1 MANEDYQAIGDSLKE
16 GGIDVQPQ
24 EKSAYSPSYK
34 VMEDSKIPVSKQMG
48 KLWKSRRDQAK
59 SKLKNEGIAD
69 AWDECIRYY
78 NNDQVTQSGVSQ
90 TTVRGSPNVSRMA
103 RKGTGISDDHIE
115 TENVVFANT
124 TALVPA
130 TYAKNPD
137 VEITAN
143 DKQDEK
149 TTAFATCAERLIN
162 VLFEQKTAPGINLKP
177 KARKCIIMC
186 TLTNVAYLEIGWT
199 DKEDS
204 SEAALNEIQTEA
216 ARLADAKTMSEIEEV
231 EGCLAALE
239 DKVNVL
245 SPSGPWAKFRHP
257 KDVLR
262 DPATTH
268 NDLTDCNWVMIADYV
283 PTSLLRAIY
292 FKKSEDKSDEWESIY
307 QPTHVLNAKSGG
319 GHTDEAITNFSL
331 LEGEKDYHSY
341 GYDDEESYCKAQ
353 YTKVWRV
360 YDKVT
365 RRLLLFND
373 KNWAWPIWVWD
384 DPYNLTN
391 FFPVYCL
398 EFYTD
403 PEGDYA
409 RSEVMYYLDQQDAI
423 NEIAS
428 ERRRAIAWARKNIF
442 YDTDAIKDPAV
453 ISAFLSGAEKG
464 GAIGVKIPDGKKITD
479 LIFSVPPPS
488 GQFMQLFDV
497 QPYLQAIDRVSSVT
511 NVMRGVEY
519 KTNTTNKA
527 IENYESQTQTRL
539 DEKIDQIE
547 EFIGNIGLGLLELC
561 VSKMPAEMVA
571 ALIED
576 KCGQIWSM
584 FTPMA
589 PSELQSKF
597 SLQMVGGSALKPTA
611 KAKKEAAIQI
621 GQVLGQF
628 GKAVPAAV
636 LVMMKVFERAFD
648 EVVITEEDWAMIR
661 QSIQTQMDAQQQQ
674 AQPDPQQPPQPP
686 ENPQGDQ
693 IAEMEQM
700 FNQLPPQA
708 KKAVGEATSRG
719 VPIRQAMEEIMMRVK
734 QGQAN
739 RVTEIHN
746 QMATPSQPSIA
757 RGQPNAAP
765 PGLPQ

>member
-1 MANEDYQAIGDSLKE
+1 MAEDQEYNAISESLVE
-16 GGIDVQPQ
+16 GGIEP
-24 EKSAYSPSYK
+24 EKKAEAYTPSYK
-34 VMEDSKIPVSKQMG
+34 MMEDTKIPVSKHMG

-78 NNDQVTQSGVSQ
+78 NNDQATQSGVS
-90 TTVRGSPNVSRMA
+90 GSPNTSRMA
-103 RKGTGISDDHIE
+103 RKGTGVSDEHIE

-137 VEITAN
+137 VELTPN
-143 DKQDEK
+143 DKTDEA
-149 TTAFATCAERLIN
+149 TSYFATCAERLVN
-162 VLFEQKTAPGINLKP
+162 VLFAKKIAPGINLKP
-177 KARKCIIMC
+177 KARKCVIMC

-204 SEAALNEIQTEA
+204 SEAILTEIGEHA
-216 ARLADAKTMSEIEEV
+216 ERLAKAKDMQEIEEI
-231 EGCLAALE
+231 EGGLSALE
-239 DKVNVL
+239 EKVSVL
-245 SPSGPWAKFRHP
+245 SPAGPWCKFRHP

-262 DPATTH
+262 DPSTTL
-268 NDLTDCNWVMIADYV
+268 NDLTDCNWIMIADFV
-283 PTSLLRAIY
+283 PTNLLRAVY
-292 FKKSEDKSDEWESIY
+292 FKKNEDKNSDEWESIY
-307 QPTHVLNAKSGG
+307 KPTHVLNAKSQG
-319 GHTDEAITNFSL
+319 GHLEDEVNSFSL
-331 LEGEKDYHSY
+331 LSDHKDYHAY
-341 GYDDEESYCKAQ
+341 GYDDEESYTKAQ

-365 RRLLLFND
+365 RRLLLFHD
-373 KNWAWPIWVWD
+373 ANWSWPIWVWD

-428 ERRRAIAWARKNIF
+428 ERRRAIAWARKNLF
-442 YDTDAIKDPAV
+442 YDIDAIKDPAV
-453 ISAFLSGAEKG
+453 ISAFLNGAEKG
-464 GAIGVKIPDGKKITD
+464 GAVGVKVPDGKKMAD

-488 GQFMQLFDV
+488 GQFMQLFDP

-527 IENYESQTQTRL
+527 IESYESQSQTRL
-539 DEKIDQIE
+539 DEKIDMIE
-547 EFIGNIGLGLLELC
+547 DFIGNIGAGLLELC
-561 VSKMPAEMVA
+561 VSKMTADVVA
-571 ALIED
+571 ALIDD
-576 KCGQIWSM
+576 KCGEIWSQ
-584 FTPMA
+584 FTPMT
-589 PSELQSKF
+589 PSDLHSKF
-597 SLQMVGGSALKPTA
+597 SVRMVGGSALKPTA
-611 KAKKEAAIQI
+611 RAKKEEALQM

-636 LVMMKVFERAFD
+636 LVLMKVMERAFD
-648 EVVITEEDWAMIR
+648 ELVITEEDWKMIHA
-661 QSIQTQMDAQQQQ
+661 SIEKQLAPEPE
-674 AQPDPQQPPQPP
+674 APP
-686 ENPQGDQ
+686 EQPGGDQ
-693 IAEMEQM
+693 IAEMEQL

-708 KKAVGEATSRG
+708 KKAVGDATAKG
-719 VPIRQAMEEIMMRVK
+719 VPIRQAMEEIMMRVQQSK
-734 QGQAN
+734 QN
-739 RVTEIHN
+739 RVTEISN
-746 QMATPSQPSIA
+746 QHATPKQPSIA
-757 RGQPNAAP
+757 RGQQNGAP
-765 PGLPQ
+765 QGLPQQ

>member
-1 MANEDYQAIGDSLKE
+1 MAEEQDYAAISESLTE
-16 GGIDVQPQ
+16 GGIKPAKGK
-24 EKSAYSPSYK
+24 EEYSPSYK
-34 VMEDSKIPVSKQMG
+34 VMQDTKIPVSKQMG
-48 KLWKSRRDQAK
+48 KLWKARRDQAK
-59 SKLKNEGIAD
+59 AKLKNEGIAD

-78 NNDQVTQSGVSQ
+78 NNDQVTHSNVE
-90 TTVRGSPNVSRMA
+90 GSPNVSRMS
-103 RKGTGISDDHIE
+103 RKGTGVSDEHIE

-137 VEITAN
+137 VELTPN

-149 TTAFATCAERLIN
+149 TTLFSTCCERLVN
-162 VLFEQKTAPGINLKP
+162 ALFAKKVSPGINLKP

-186 TLTNVAYLEIGWT
+186 TLTNVAYLELGWT
-199 DKEDS
+199 EKEDS
-204 SEAALNEIQTEA
+204 SEATLNEIQFEA
-216 ARLADAKTMSEIEEV
+216 DRLAKAKDLHEIEEI

-239 DKVNVL
+239 DKINVL
-245 SPSGPWAKFRHP
+245 SPSGPWCKFRHP

-268 NDLTDCNWVMIADYV
+268 NDLTDCNWLMIADFV
-283 PTSLLRAIY
+283 PTNLLRAIY
-292 FKKSEDKSDEWESIY
+292 FKKSEDKQDEWESIY
-307 QPTHVLNAKSGG
+307 APTHILNAKSGG
-319 GHTDEAITNFSL
+319 GHDEEINNFSL
-331 LEGEKDYHSY
+331 LDGHKDYHSY
-341 GYDDEESYCKAQ
+341 GYDDEETFDKAK
-353 YTKVWRV
+353 YTKIWRV

-373 KNWAWPIWVWD
+373 KNWSWPIWVWD

-391 FFPVYCL
+391 FFPVVCL

-428 ERRRAIAWARKNIF
+428 ERRRAIAWTRKNLF
-442 YDTDAIKDPAV
+442 YDIDAIKDPAV
-453 ISAFLSGAEKG
+453 VSAFLSGAEKG
-464 GAIGVKIPDGKKITD
+464 GAVGVKVPDGKKMQD

-488 GQFMQLFDV
+488 GQFMQLFDS

-527 IENYESQTQTRL
+527 IESYESQTQTRL

-547 EFIGNIGLGLLELC
+547 DFIGNVGATLLELC

-576 KCGQIWSM
+576 KMGEIWGAM
-584 FTPMA
+584 TPMA
-589 PSELQSKF
+589 PSEFQAKF
-597 SLQMVGGSALKPTA
+597 SLRMVGGSALKPTA
-611 KAKKEAAIQI
+611 RAKKEEAVQI

-628 GKAVPAAV
+628 GKAVPASI
-636 LVMMKVFERAFD
+636 LVMMRVFERAFD
-648 EVVITEEDWAMIR
+648 EIVITEEDWALIR
-661 QSIQTQMDAQQQQ
+661 ASIEKQLQPEQEQQ
-674 AQPDPQQPPQPP
+674 PQQG
-686 ENPQGDQ
+686 GDQ
-693 IAEMEQM
+693 LAEVEQQI
-700 FNQLPPQA
+700 NQLPPQA
-708 KKAVGEATSRG
+708 KQALGAAMAKG
-719 VPIRQAMEEIMMRVK
+719 VPIRQAMEEIMMRVQ
-734 QGQAN
+734 QGQQN
-739 RVTEIHN
+739 RVTEIAN
-746 QMATPSQPSIA
+746 TSATPKQPSIN
-757 RGQPNAAP
+757 RGQANGAP
-765 PGLPQ
+765 QGVPQ

>member
-1 MANEDYQAIGDSLKE
+1 MAEDTEDYNAISESLTE
-16 GGIDVQPQ
+16 GGIKPQ
-24 EKSAYSPSYK
+24 KAKEEYSPSYK
-34 VMEDSKIPVSKQMG
+34 MMADTKIPVSKQMG

-59 SKLKNEGIAD
+59 AKLTNEGIAD

-78 NNDQVTQSGVSQ
+78 NNDQVTQSKVS
-90 TTVRGSPNVSRMA
+90 GSPNTSRMA
-103 RKGTGISDDHIE
+103 RKGTGVSDEHIE

-137 VEITAN
+137 VELTPS
-143 DKQDEK
+143 DKHDEK
-149 TTAFATCAERLIN
+149 TTLFATTCERLIN
-162 VLFEQKTAPGINLKP
+162 TLFAKKVSPGINLKP

-186 TLTNVAYLEIGWT
+186 TLTNVAYMEIGWT

-204 SEAALNEIQTEA
+204 TEATLAEIQQYA
-216 ARLADAKTMSEIEEV
+216 DKLAKAKDIHEIEEI

-239 DKVNVL
+239 DTIDVL

-268 NDLTDCNWVMIADYV
+268 NDLTDCNWVMIADFV
-283 PTSLLRAIY
+283 PTNLLRAVY

-307 QPTHVLNAKSGG
+307 APTHILNAKSGG
-319 GHTDEAITNFSL
+319 GHDEEINNFSL
-331 LEGEKDYHSY
+331 LDGHKDYHAY
-341 GYDDEESYCKAQ
+341 GYEDEESYGKAK

-365 RRLLLFND
+365 RRLMLFND
-373 KNWAWPIWVWD
+373 KNWSWPIWVWD

-391 FFPVYCL
+391 FFPIYCL

-442 YDTDAIKDPAV
+442 YDVDAIKDNAM
-453 ISAFLSGAEKG
+453 ISAWLSGAEKG
-464 GAIGVKIPDGKKITD
+464 GAVGVKVPDGKKIAD

-488 GQFMQLFDV
+488 GQFMQLFDP

-527 IENYESQTQTRL
+527 IESYESQTQTRL

-547 EFIGNIGLGLLELC
+547 EFIGNIGAGLLELC
-561 VSKMPAEMVA
+561 VSKMSKEMVA

-576 KCGQIWSM
+576 KSAEVWAAL
-584 FTPMA
+584 TPMSPQDLHA
-589 PSELQSKF
+589 KF
-597 SLQMVGGSALKPTA
+597 SLRMVGGSALKPTA
-611 KAKKEAAIQI
+611 RAKKEEAIQI
-621 GQVLGQF
+621 AQVLGQF
-628 GKAVPAAV
+628 GKAVPATM
-636 LVMMKVFERAFD
+636 LIILKVFERAFD

-661 QSIQTQMDAQQQQ
+661 ASVEQQLQPEQPEQQQQ
-674 AQPDPQQPPQPP
+674 PG
-686 ENPQGDQ
+686 GDQ

-700 FNQLPPQA
+700 INQLPPQA
-708 KKAVGEATSRG
+708 KAAIGQATAKG
-719 VPIRQAMEEIMMRVK
+719 VPIRQAVEEVMMRVQQSK
-734 QGQAN
+734 QN
-739 RVTEIHN
+739 RVTEISN
-746 QMATPSQPSIA
+746 EQATPKMPSNM
-757 RGQPNAAP
+757 RGQPPNGTP
-765 PGLPQ
+765 QGLPQ

>member
-1 MANEDYQAIGDSLKE
+1 MAEDTSDYAAISDSLTE
-16 GGIDVQPQ
+16 GGIKP
-24 EKSAYSPSYK
+24 EKKAEKYSPSYK
-34 VMEDSKIPVSKQMG
+34 MMADTKIPVSKQLG

-78 NNDQVTQSGVSQ
+78 NNDQVTQSGVS
-90 TTVRGSPNVSRMA
+90 GSPNTSRMA
-103 RKGTGISDDHIE
+103 RKGTGVSDEHIE

-137 VEITAN
+137 IEITPN
-143 DKQDEK
+143 DKQDEA
-149 TTAFATCAERLIN
+149 TNYFATCAERLVN
-162 VLFEQKTAPGINLKP
+162 TLFATKTAPGINIKP

-204 SEAALNEIQTEA
+204 SEATLNEIRYEA
-216 ARLADAKTMSEIEEV
+216 DRLAKAKTITEIEEI

-239 DKVNVL
+239 ERVDVL
-245 SPSGPWAKFRHP
+245 TPAGPWAKFRHP

-268 NDLTDCNWVMIADYV
+268 NDLTDCNWVMIADFV
-283 PTSLLRAIY
+283 PTNLLRAIY
-292 FKKSEDKSDEWESIY
+292 FKKKEDKEDEWESIY
-307 QPTHVLNAKSGG
+307 APTHVLNAKSGG
-319 GHTDEAITNFSL
+319 GHTDEEITNFSL
-331 LEGEKDYHSY
+331 LDGHKDYHSY

-373 KNWAWPIWVWD
+373 KNWSWPIWVWD

-428 ERRRAIAWARKNIF
+428 ERRRAIAWARKNLF
-442 YDTDAIKDPAV
+442 YDIDAIKDPAV
-453 ISAFLSGAEKG
+453 VSAFLSGAEKG
-464 GAIGVKIPDGKKITD
+464 GAIGVKVPDGKKISE
-479 LIFSVPPPS
+479 LVFSVPPPS
-488 GQFMQLFDV
+488 GQFMQLFDP

-527 IENYESQTQTRL
+527 IESYESQTQTRL

-547 EFIGNIGLGLLELC
+547 DFIGNIGAGLLELC
-561 VSKMPAEMVA
+561 VSKMSAEMVG

-576 KCGQIWSM
+576 KCGEIWSQ
-584 FTPMA
+584 FTPMT
-589 PSELQSKF
+589 PQELRSKF
-597 SLQMVGGSALKPTA
+597 SMRMVGGSALKPTSR
-611 KAKKEAAIQI
+611 AKKEEAIQI
-621 GQVLGQF
+621 AQVLGQF
-628 GKAVPAAV
+628 GKAVPATM
-636 LVMMKVFERAFD
+636 LIILKVFERAFD
-648 EVVITEEDWAMIR
+648 EITITQEDWAMLR
-661 QSIQTQMDAQQQQ
+661 QTVEKQLAPE
-674 AQPDPQQPPQPP
+674 QPEQ
-686 ENPQGDQ
+686 PQGDQ
-693 IAEMEQM
+693 LAEMEQVI
-700 FNQLPPQA
+700 NQLPPQA
-708 KKAVGEATSRG
+708 KAAIGQATAKG
-719 VPIRQAMEEIMMRVK
+719 VPIRQAVEEVMMRVQQSK
-734 QGQAN
+734 QN

-746 QMATPSQPSIA
+746 QSATPTQPSIA
-757 RGQPNAAP
+757 RGQPNGAAS
-765 PGLPQ
+765 GIPQ

>member
-1 MANEDYQAIGDSLKE
+1 MAEDTGEYDAISQSLTE
-16 GGIDVQPQ
+16 GGITPEKETQ
-24 EKSAYSPSYK
+24 EYSPSYK
-34 VMEDSKIPVSKQMG
+34 MMADTKIPVSKQLG

-59 SKLKNEGIAD
+59 AKLKNEGIAD

-78 NNDQVTQSGVSQ
+78 NNDQVTQSDVS
-90 TTVRGSPNVSRMA
+90 GSPNTSRMA
-103 RKGTGISDDHIE
+103 RKGTGVSDEHIE

-137 VEITAN
+137 VEITPN

-149 TTAFATCAERLIN
+149 IGLFATCAERLVN
-162 VLFEQKTAPGINLKP
+162 ALFARKTSPGINLKP

-186 TLTNVAYLEIGWT
+186 TLTNVAYLELGWT

-204 SEAALNEIQTEA
+204 SEATLNEIQYEA
-216 ARLADAKTMSEIEEV
+216 DRLAKAKDIKEIEEI

-239 DKVNVL
+239 EKVDVL
-245 SPSGPWAKFRHP
+245 TPSGPWAKFRHP

-268 NDLTDCNWVMIADYV
+268 NDLTDCNWILIADYV
-283 PTSLLRAIY
+283 PTTLLRAIY
-292 FKKSEDKSDEWESIY
+292 FKKKEDKEDEWESIY
-307 QPTHVLNAKSGG
+307 APTHVLNAKSGG
-319 GHTDEAITNFSL
+319 GHTDEEITNFSL
-331 LEGEKDYHSY
+331 LDGHKDYHSY

-373 KNWAWPIWVWD
+373 KNWSWPIWVWD

-428 ERRRAIAWARKNIF
+428 ERRRAIAWARKNLF
-442 YDTDAIKDPAV
+442 YDIDAIKDSAV

-464 GAIGVKIPDGKKITD
+464 GAIGVKVPDGKKMSD
-479 LIFSVPPPS
+479 LIFSLPPPS
-488 GQFMQLFDV
+488 GQFMQLFDP

-527 IENYESQTQTRL
+527 IESYESQTQTRL

-547 EFIGNIGLGLLELC
+547 DFIGNIGAGLLELC
-561 VSKMPAEMVA
+561 VSKMPAEMVGI
-571 ALIED
+571 LTDD
-576 KCGQIWSM
+576 KCGEIWSM
-584 FTPMA
+584 VTPMS
-589 PSELQSKF
+589 PQDLHSKVAMR
-597 SLQMVGGSALKPTA
+597 MVGGSALKPTA
-611 KAKKEAAIQI
+611 RAKKEEALQMGQI
-621 GQVLGQF
+621 LGQF
-628 GKAVPAAV
+628 GKAVPASV
-636 LVMMKVFERAFD
+636 LVLMKVMERAFD
-648 EVVITEEDWAMIR
+648 ELVITQEDWAMIR
-661 QSIQTQMDAQQQQ
+661 ASVEKQLQPEQPEQQQQ
-674 AQPDPQQPPQPP
+674 PG
-686 ENPQGDQ
+686 GDK

-700 FNQLPPQA
+700 INQLPPAAKQA
-708 KKAVGEATSRG
+708 IGAATAKG
-719 VPIRQAMEEIMMRVK
+719 VPIRQAVEEVMMKVQQSK
-734 QGQAN
+734 QN
-739 RVTEIHN
+739 RVTEIAN
-746 QMATPSQPSIA
+746 ESATPKQPSIA
-757 RGQPNAAP
+757 RGQPNGTAQ
-765 PGLPQ
+765 GIPQ